1 MAGMVTGNVAKQR
14 ALKVMKL
21 LVNNNVDFTFEAQR
35 GIEIEYIDDYTLDQ
49 ISKICY
55 VEYVGDGYDTKYFV
69 DIYTTLNG
77 LTGYDNYLEER

>member
-1 MAGMVTGNVAKQR
+1 MTGRVTGNVAKQR
-14 ALKVMKL
+14 ALKVMRL
-21 LVNNNVDFTFEAQR
+21 LVNNNVDFTFTAQS

-49 ISKICY
+49 ISKVCY

-69 DIYTTLNG
+69 DIYTTFNG